1 MLSNIDQNERGR
13 ILLSIA
19 RRSIADALQIDTAG
33 DVAFVDTMAQW
44 LAEPGATFIT
54 LTQQQRLRGCI
65 GSLQAHQSLLENVR
79 SNAVAAALHD
89 NRFSPVTVREFASID
104 IEASLLSALEPLTF
118 VNEKG
123 ASSQLRPGID
133 GVILTWGVHR
143 STFLPQVWDS
153 LPQTHEF
160 LVQLKLKAGL
170 DADFWDDAIC
180 LSRYTVQKWRETDFG
195 EEINNG

>member
-79 SNAVAAALHD
+79 RNAVAAALHD